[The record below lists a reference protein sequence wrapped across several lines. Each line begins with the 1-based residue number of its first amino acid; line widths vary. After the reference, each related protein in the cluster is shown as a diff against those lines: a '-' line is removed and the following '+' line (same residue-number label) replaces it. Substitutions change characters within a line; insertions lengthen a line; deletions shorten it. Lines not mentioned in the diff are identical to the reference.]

1 MGSLLQD
8 LRYGVRMLAKAPGF
22 TIVAVSTLALGIG
35 ATTAIFSVID
45 ATLLARLPYGQSDRL
60 VMVWESNP
68 TRGLDRN
75 VVSPGN
81 FLHWQEENTVF
92 DDLAGF
98 YDLRLNLTGSGE
110 PEQIPVQAVTPNL
123 FSLLG
128 VNANIGR
135 TFISEEG
142 RPGKDNVVLLSYGL
156 WQRKFGGDPDI
167 PGKTMTLD
175 GKTQTIVGVMPRGF
189 ELFVQQ
195 HSRTGEHAGLWLPLA
210 FRPEDHTPVG
220 RYMMAVGR
228 LKAGVS
234 LALAQTQMNVVAKD
248 LERQFPAMDTGW
260 RTSLVPLHD
269 QFVAAIREPL
279 TILFGAV
286 GFVLLIACANV
297 ANLLLG
303 RAAERKRELA
313 IRTALGASPPRVVR
327 QFLTESIL
335 LAFIGSGFGILL
347 AFWGMQLLLTLAPE
361 DLLDI
366 RNVHID
372 FRILLFTLAVTI
384 VTGLMF
390 GLVPALGSAKIN
402 PGELLKEGE
411 RIVGIGVRG
420 SRLRN
425 VFVVAEIGLAVVL
438 LAGAGLL
445 IKSFLRLE
453 SVSPGFDPQNIL
465 MVKVELPDSK
475 YKQDAQIVQ
484 FFNQVLEKVRALP
497 GVESASA
504 NSAPPFTGPGAG
516 TDFKIEGR
524 PAPPLGEA
532 PGAEVR
538 VVAHD
543 YFRTMHIPLVRGRQ
557 FTARE
562 ESEARHVVI
571 VSQKLVQQYFANEDP
586 IGKKITIDM
595 KDQNVPSEIVGVVG
609 DTKHYGLDSEVLPTA
624 YWPHPELAYSGMTL
638 MVRSKS
644 NPTELAGSIRDA
656 VRSLDADQPASN
668 ARTMEDWMAG
678 SVAQTRFNTFLLT
691 IFSGIALALAIIGI
705 YGVVSVSVAQR
716 THEIGIRMALGALP
730 RDVQSQVLG
739 VGVKT
744 AAAGLATGL
753 AAAFALTRLLRSM
766 LFEVQ
771 PADPAIFAAVS
782 ALLVVV
788 TLAACYIPAR
798 RATRVD
804 PLVALRHE

>member
-22 TIVAVSTLALGIG
+22 TIVAVLTLALGIG

-45 ATLLARLPYGQSDRL
+45 ATLLARLPYRQSDRL

-142 RPGKDNVVLLSYGL
+142 QPGKDNVVLLSYGL
-156 WQRKFGGDPDI
+156 WQRKFGGDPNI
-167 PGKTMTLD
+167 PGKTITLD

-228 LKAGVS
+228 LKAGIS

-269 QFVAAIREPL
+269 QFVAAIRQPL

-297 ANLLLG
+297 ASLLLG

-313 IRTALGASPPRVVR
+313 IRTALGASPLRVVR

-335 LAFIGSGFGILL
+335 LALIGSGFGILL

-390 GLVPALGSAKIN
+390 GLVPALGSAKTN
-402 PGELLKEGE
+402 PGESLKEGE
-411 RIVGIGVRG
+411 RTVGIGVRG

-445 IKSFLRLE
+445 IKSFLRLQ

-504 NSAPPFTGPGAG
+504 NSAPPFAGPGAG

-557 FTARE
+557 FTPQE

>member
-1 MGSLLQD
+1 
-8 LRYGVRMLAKAPGF
+8 
-22 TIVAVSTLALGIG
+22 
-35 ATTAIFSVID
+35 
-45 ATLLARLPYGQSDRL
+45 
-60 VMVWESNP
+60 
-68 TRGLDRN
+68 
-75 VVSPGN
+75 
-81 FLHWQEENTVF
+81 
-92 DDLAGF
+92 
-98 YDLRLNLTGSGE
+98 
-110 PEQIPVQAVTPNL
+110 
-123 FSLLG
+123 
-128 VNANIGR
+128 
-135 TFISEEG
+135 
-142 RPGKDNVVLLSYGL
+142 
-156 WQRKFGGDPDI
+156 
-167 PGKTMTLD
+167 
-175 GKTQTIVGVMPRGF
+175 
-189 ELFVQQ
+189 
-195 HSRTGEHAGLWLPLA
+195 
-210 FRPEDHTPVG
+210 
-220 RYMMAVGR
+220 
-228 LKAGVS
+228 
-234 LALAQTQMNVVAKD
+234 
-248 LERQFPAMDTGW
+248 
-260 RTSLVPLHD
+260 
-269 QFVAAIREPL
+269 
-279 TILFGAV
+279 
-286 GFVLLIACANV
+286 
-297 ANLLLG
+297 
-303 RAAERKRELA
+303 
-313 IRTALGASPPRVVR
+313 
-327 QFLTESIL
+327 
-335 LAFIGSGFGILL
+335 
-347 AFWGMQLLLTLAPE
+347 MQLLLTLAPE

-390 GLVPALGSAKIN
+390 GLVPALGSAKTN
-402 PGELLKEGE
+402 PGESLKEGE

-420 SRLRN
+420 SGLRN

-524 PAPPLGEA
+524 PTPPLGEA

-739 VGVKT
+739 VGVKP

-798 RATRVD
+798 RATPRVWT
-804 PLVALRHE
+804 RS

>member
-8 LRYGVRMLAKAPGF
+8 LRYGIRMLVKAPGF
-22 TIVAVSTLALGIG
+22 TIVAVLTLALGIG

-45 ATLLARLPYGQSDRL
+45 ATLLAQLPYRQSDRL

-142 RPGKDNVVLLSYGL
+142 QPGKDNAVLLSYGL
-156 WQRKFGGDPDI
+156 WQRKFGGDPNI
-167 PGKTMTLD
+167 SGKTLTLD

-195 HSRTGEHAGLWLPLA
+195 HSLTGEHAGLWVPLA

-228 LKAGVS
+228 LKVGIS
-234 LALAQTQMNVVAKD
+234 LAQTQTQMNVVTKD

-303 RAAERKRELA
+303 RAAEQKRELA
-313 IRTALGASPPRVVR
+313 NRTALGASPSRVVR

-335 LAFIGSGFGILL
+335 LALIGSGFGILL

-390 GLVPALGSAKIN
+390 GLVPALGSAKMN
-402 PGELLKEGE
+402 PGESLKEGE
-411 RIVGIGVRG
+411 RIEGIGVRG

-465 MVKVELPDSK
+465 TVKVELPDSK

-484 FFNQVLEKVRALP
+484 VFNQVLEKVRALP

-532 PGAEVR
+532 PGVEVR

-557 FTARE
+557 FTAQE
-562 ESEARHVVI
+562 ESEPRHVVI

-595 KDQNVPSEIVGVVG
+595 KNQNVPSEIVGVVG

-656 VRSLDADQPASN
+656 VRSLDADQPVAN

-678 SVAQTRFNTFLLT
+678 SVAQTRFNTLLLT

-730 RDVQSQVLG
+730 RDLQSQVLG
-739 VGVKT
+739 VGAKT
-744 AAAGLATGL
+744 AAGLATGL

-766 LFEVQ
+766 LFEVK